1 MRPNSVVIT
10 GALQGLG
17 FEVGKFFLM
26 NSDLRLCLIDK
37 HSVHESERFLELNY
51 PNRYSIYYADLSV
64 ASETND
70 VAEKIISEVD
80 PVVLINNLGPR
91 TKVDL
96 TEETADSFSLMLD
109 TILVSNFLLSRAFL
123 INAKERDISKLRIV
137 NVGSVLADL
146 VGPQSPSYHVAKGA
160 LQSLTRYFSIEGK
173 TYISDLSVILI
184 QPGFIVQERYRPR
197 FESIENSNFRR
208 IIQHYNE
215 SNYIF
220 SDEDVASNIF
230 HLSMHDASSLI
241 NGHTINLDYSSG
253 NREHLHFLFSQDTK
267 GP

>member
-1 MRPNSVVIT
+1 MRPNSVVIA

-17 FEVGKFFLM
+17 FEIGKFFLTHS
-26 NSDLRLCLIDK
+26 NLHLCIIDR
-37 HSVHESERFLELNY
+37 HFNHENERFLEKNY
-51 PNRYSIYYADLSV
+51 PNRYSIYYADLSIANEV
-64 ASETND
+64 ND
-70 VAEKIISEVD
+70 AANKIISEVD
-80 PVVLINNLGPR
+80 PIVLINNLGPR
-91 TKVDL
+91 TKTNL
-96 TEETADSFSLMLD
+96 TEETADTFRLMLD

-137 NVGSVLADL
+137 NVGSILADL

-173 TYISDLSVILI
+173 KYISDLSVILV

-197 FESIENSNFRR
+197 FDSIENSNFRR
-208 IIQHYNE
+208 IIRHYHE
-215 SNYIF
+215 SKYVF

-241 NGHTINLDYSSG
+241 NGNTIDLDYSSG
-253 NREHLHFLFSQDTK
+253 NKEHLYNLFSLDTK